1 MTNFYLGID
10 VSKGYADFVLF
21 DANKKPVMDSFQLD
35 DTFPGHCSLYAILED
50 FLQRHP
56 EATVYA
62 ALESTGGYEN
72 NWFNALCSFQ
82 ASLNV
87 HCARLNPCGVK
98 NNSKAALNRIKTDP
112 LSARDVAEYMIAHP
126 DKVYFDQEDQFA
138 SLRKQAKFISILT
151 KQRTQLFNQL
161 ETIIY
166 SAYPDILTYCRDN
179 TPDWVLS
186 FLQQYPT
193 AAHAAQAQVADVAK
207 IPYVTKQKAQQLIHE
222 AQNSVASATDE
233 TSAQLVSTI
242 VGQIKQLNTT
252 IKKQTKLLYDNCSL
266 PEVELLKSFPG
277 IGEYAAIVLML
288 HIQTVHRFP
297 SVKKLC
303 AYFGVHPVFNESG
316 DASGLFRMSKQGNRE
331 VRHILFMA
339 AFSGITHN
347 PLIKEYYHR
356 QLQKG
361 LSGMAALGACM
372 HKILRIIYGML
383 KSGQP
388 FDPEIDKYNREN
400 SKAYN
405 KEKKQEG
412 KQRRY
417 QNFDNNAPVS
427 RRQRQKRK
435 EQSEPQ
441 STSST

>member
-1 MTNFYLGID
+1 
-10 VSKGYADFVLF
+10 
-21 DANKKPVMDSFQLD
+21 
-35 DTFPGHCSLYAILED
+35 
-50 FLQRHP
+50 
-56 EATVYA
+56 
-62 ALESTGGYEN
+62 
-72 NWFNALCSFQ
+72 
-82 ASLNV
+82 
-87 HCARLNPCGVK
+87 
-98 NNSKAALNRIKTDP
+98 
-112 LSARDVAEYMIAHP
+112 MIAHP

-207 IPYVTKQKAQQLIHE
+207 IPYVTKQRAQQLIHE

-233 TSAQLVSTI
+233 ISAQLISTM
-242 VGQIKQLNTT
+242 VGQIRQLNTT
-252 IKKQTKLLYDNCSL
+252 IKKQTKSLCNNCSL

-297 SVKKLC
+297 NVKKLC

-316 DASGLFRMSKQGNRE
+316 DASSLFRMSKQGNRE
-331 VRHILFMA
+331 VRHILFIA

-361 LSGMAALGACM
+361 LSGMAALGACI
-372 HKILRIIYGML
+372 HKILRIIYSML

-400 SKAYN
+400 SKSYS
-405 KEKKQEG
+405 KEEKQDS

-417 QNFDNNAPVS
+417 QNFDNNASVS

-441 STSST
+441 STWST